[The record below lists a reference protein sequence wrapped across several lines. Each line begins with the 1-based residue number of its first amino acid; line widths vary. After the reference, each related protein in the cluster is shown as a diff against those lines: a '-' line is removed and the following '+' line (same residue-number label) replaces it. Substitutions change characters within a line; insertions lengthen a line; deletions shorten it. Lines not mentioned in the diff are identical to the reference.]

1 MPADKFVG
9 DLPMEGSEDRR
20 VLGTDLR
27 TREGAI
33 FVYSELPKWFFV
45 AQLETLEIDDW
56 GIKATVRPLPSVG
69 LSCPPQAVSVSGAW
83 NILSLTAGQW
93 SAVYA
98 GWSMYFGE
106 EIVAQVISHAAEL
119 AHLPLPE
126 RIPALVD
133 SVSDCLRKCRWGT
146 RPLSVDES

>member
-1 MPADKFVG
+1 MD
-9 DLPMEGSEDRR
+9 GSEDRR

-56 GIKATVRPLPSVG
+56 GIKATVLPLSSVG
-69 LSCPPQAVSVSGAW
+69 LSCPPQAFAVSGAW
-83 NILSLTAGQW
+83 SVLSLTEAHW

-106 EIVAQVISHAAEL
+106 EIVAQLRSHGAGL

-133 SVSDCLRKCRWGT
+133 SVSGSLHKCRWGT
-146 RPLSVDES
+146 RPLSIDES